1 MKRLAHLVRDERG
14 TSVIELALVAPVLAA
29 LVIGMTD
36 LSRGYSAKLQLE
48 QAAQRSIER
57 TMNGKKQTALFQTLQ
72 TEAMQAAG
80 VGAGAVEVR
89 FWLECDGVPQNT
101 APSTMEEMVEDYK
114 IVCEDGEPQARY
126 VNVRIEKTF
135 TPMFNT
141 RWLGANPN
149 GTYTLVGEAGIRVQ

>member
-48 QAAQRSIER
+48 QAAQRTIEKA
-57 TMNGKKQTALFQTLQ
+57 MNGKKEAALFQTLRD
-72 TEAMQAAG
+72 EAMAAAG
-80 VGAGAVEVR
+80 VPAANVEVR
-89 FWLECDGVPQNT
+89 FWLECDGVSQNT
-101 APSTMEEMVEDYK
+101 SPTTMVTDYGKVCDDDEDY
-114 IVCEDGEPQARY
+114 ARY

-135 TPMFNT
+135 TPTFNT
-141 RWLGANPN
+141 KWLGANPN
-149 GTYTLVGEAGIRVQ
+149 GSYTLVGEAGIRVQ